1 MNRSHFI
8 RMLGIACV
16 LSIGTG
22 CNQSPNNTDVD
33 ARVAELEQKLD
44 TAVARIG
51 LLEDRNAIVRLQRV
65 YGYYLDKAKFD
76 ELLALF
82 TDDVSL
88 EYSQRGVYIGKARA
102 EQLMKA
108 MPGGETGL
116 QDGML
121 QNHIQIGGVVDV
133 NEDGTTALGRWRALI
148 MMGSADG
155 WAAWQEGIYENEYRK
170 EGGVWKISKVHFY
183 LTLNA
188 DYEGGWGKSPRGLP
202 GVDANFPPDAPPS
215 EVYGAYP
222 SVYLPPYHYP
232 NPVTGR

>member
-108 MPGGETGL
+108 MPGHRPSL
-116 QDGML
+116 
-121 QNHIQIGGVVDV
+121 
-133 NEDGTTALGRWRALI
+133 GTR
-148 MMGSADG
+148 
-155 WAAWQEGIYENEYRK
+155 
-170 EGGVWKISKVHFY
+170 
-183 LTLNA
+183 
-188 DYEGGWGKSPRGLP
+188 
-202 GVDANFPPDAPPS
+202 
-215 EVYGAYP
+215 
-222 SVYLPPYHYP
+222 
-232 NPVTGR
+232 